1 MSPAYRRD
9 ERGPG
14 ITPNADG
21 DRWTTPWTW
30 RRGHGAADMA
40 PLFVPRQALLE
51 AVNKTGRGQ
60 VVLVRTVA
68 GDPASVSAVGKALE
82 AVFSQR
88 NMKVQA
94 VATRQSERAL
104 ADSRHSIVISM
115 VLTLAC
121 IVALVGGIG
130 LMGALSIP
138 PGD

>member
-1 MSPAYRRD
+1 
-9 ERGPG
+9 
-14 ITPNADG
+14 
-21 DRWTTPWTW
+21 
-30 RRGHGAADMA
+30 MA

-60 VVLVRTVA
+60 VVLVRTVT
-68 GDPASVSAVGKALE
+68 GDPASVSAVGKARE